1 MTKYEKYVDSDGNYF
16 HKLKL
21 ENGSEFTVEKELGD
35 YIHQLEQ
42 TVRGVLNTHNC
53 MCGIGERVD
62 GEHYCQ
68 KCLGENPLYCV

>member
-1 MTKYEKYVDSDGNYF
+1 
-16 HKLKL
+16 LKL

-53 MCGIGERVD
+53 MCG
-62 GEHYCQ
+62 
-68 KCLGENPLYCV
+68 LGKGLMVSTIVRNV